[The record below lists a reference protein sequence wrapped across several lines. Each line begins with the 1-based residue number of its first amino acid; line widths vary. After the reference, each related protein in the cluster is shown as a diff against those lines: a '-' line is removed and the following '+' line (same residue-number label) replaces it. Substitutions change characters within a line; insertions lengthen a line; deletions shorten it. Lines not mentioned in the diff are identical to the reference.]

1 MTTLTTA
8 VLSTEILE
16 DSLLALEQVTTSL
29 TVLAI
34 NASVHP
40 EHSVRLRALLR
51 DLLEAIQECEGDLGT
66 YSDSGL

>member
-1 MTTLTTA
+1 MSTLTTA

-34 NASVHP
+34 SASAHP
-40 EHSVRLRALLR
+40 EHSVRLRALLS
-51 DLLEAIQECEGDLGT
+51 DLLEAIQEC
-66 YSDSGL
+66 